1 MSENVVPLPGIYR
14 HDQPGYF
21 TLADLPQRPSI
32 EEHAW
37 GTGWWELDQ
46 IFKFYDGQFVIVT
59 GIAGHG
65 KSTFLLNIFCNIA
78 RLHRI
83 KSFLYVPEN
92 EGHLQAKMR
101 RIWDN
106 DETFGRFSSDYCYV
120 QSAVQ
125 DFDNRPR
132 TLQWVLDRAI
142 VAIERDG
149 VRVVLIDPW
158 NELDRARP
166 RDMTMTDYIGQCLM
180 MLKDFCRTFHVAVV
194 VVAHPTKAVNEHG
207 GRIPGLA
214 DIEGSMNWFN
224 KADNGLIVHRDAEKN
239 TCQVISAKVREHGAG
254 KRGSAFFFVDPETGI
269 YTPQVGGVLP

>member
-1 MSENVVPLPGIYR
+1 MGDIVPLPAAFR

-46 IFKFYDGQFVIVT
+46 IFRFYIGQFTIVT
-59 GIAGHG
+59 GVAGHG
-65 KSTFLLNIFCNIA
+65 KSTFLLNVLCNIA
-78 RLHRI
+78 RKSSV
-83 KSFLYVPEN
+83 KSFMYVPEN
-92 EGHLQAKMR
+92 EGHVQNKLR
-101 RIWDN
+101 VIWN
-106 DETFGRFSSDYCYV
+106 DDATFPSFAGKHCFV

-125 DFDNRPR
+125 EFDSRPHN
-132 TLQWVLDRAI
+132 LKWVLERAI
-142 VAIERDG
+142 VAVERDG
-149 VRVVLIDPW
+149 VKVVLIDPW

-166 RDMTMTDYIGQCLM
+166 RDTTMTDYIGECLM
-180 MLKDFCRTFHVAVV
+180 MLKDFCRTFQVAVV
-194 VVAHPTKAVNEHG
+194 VVAHPTKAINEHG

-224 KADNGLIVHRDAEKN
+224 KCDNGLIVHRDPDKAN

-269 YTPQVGGVLP
+269 YTPQHGAVL